1 VHPCN
6 LLTLLL
12 LLLFLCCYITDPMGT
27 TIFSKAVVIPGQ
39 VVQPECKIPLY
50 TDFQGTKI
58 FTPCL

>member
-1 VHPCN
+1 M
-6 LLTLLL
+6 
-12 LLLFLCCYITDPMGT
+12 IDPMGT